1 MFTFQRRYRHARKI
15 ILIIESS
22 INESTRL
29 LQLSTVGEASNIVS
43 EVSGVTCC
51 EGDARCLY
59 HFELMNLIC
68 LIFWVTEIITD
79 LTKLFV

>member
-22 INESTRL
+22 VNESPSL
-29 LQLSTVGEASNIVS
+29 LQFSTVGEASNMVS
-43 EVSGVTCC
+43 EVSGFTCC

-59 HFELMNLIC
+59 HFELMNLNMFDI
-68 LIFWVTEIITD
+68 LGH
-79 LTKLFV
+79 